1 MFRAMHDLPTEGW
14 TFGMHTFYT
23 QVTDCAFVEYILGL
37 FQGGVNFYKDGRVE
51 KGDAVKV
58 YCPGSLL
65 LLVDER

>member
-23 QVTDCAFVEYILGL
+23 QVADCAFVEYILGL